1 MGEEPVGPIRTVAD
15 VLRASEPRPEPGPE
29 KKRGEKNNYS
39 VRFANNMARLI
50 AHGLRHQFG
59 DFFKGILPDDEGG
72 LESTAWGSRGTGRL
86 DVNFSTPELGL
97 GLGISLKSVHIPE
110 EQSGRGRRY
119 THNMKRNDEELRVES
134 ISYHTRQPYAV
145 MVAVL
150 FLPYDSSNDGTDV
163 SSFGAWVEY
172 LHELVGRKDPGDD
185 VALFERG
192 FIGLYDP
199 DPALERMEFFD
210 IEWPP
215 PRKGRPRRILAFD
228 GFLAEVKR
236 AYDLRNHKDFKWADD
251 TPLDETP
258 PPYGQGS

>member
-1 MGEEPVGPIRTVAD
+1 
-15 VLRASEPRPEPGPE
+15 
-29 KKRGEKNNYS
+29 
-39 VRFANNMARLI
+39 MARLV
-50 AHGLRHQFG
+50 AHGLRDQFG
-59 DFFKGILPDDEGG
+59 ECFRGVLPTDDGG

-86 DVNFSTPELGL
+86 DVNYSTPELGL

-110 EQSGRGRRY
+110 EKVSKREGGAGGKARRY

-150 FLPYDSSNDGTDV
+150 FLPFDSCADGTDK

-199 DPALERMEFFD
+199 DPDENRLEFVD
-210 IEWPP
+210 IEKPP
-215 PRKGRPRRILAFD
+215 PRKGQPYDVLSLPQ
-228 GFLAEVKR
+228 FLDEIKKT
-236 AYDLRNHKDFKWADD
+236 YDQRNHKEFKWADEA
-251 TPLDETP
+251 PDEVP
-258 PPYGQGS
+258 PPYGQQT